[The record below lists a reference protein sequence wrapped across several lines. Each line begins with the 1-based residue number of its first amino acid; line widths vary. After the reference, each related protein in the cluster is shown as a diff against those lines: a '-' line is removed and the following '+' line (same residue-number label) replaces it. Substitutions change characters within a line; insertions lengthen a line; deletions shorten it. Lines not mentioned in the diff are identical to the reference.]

1 MECLCIIKLS
11 RLHSIKGCIE
21 VFERSGSQTITWASE
36 LPALG
41 FQFGNNHYNYSY
53 WSQFLVNRHVSRPE
67 RIPALPASSRPPL
80 ATHLIPLQTAS
91 VGLTRSRSLHP
102 GTLMAQNLPAVI
114 PPSVHRDTTEG
125 HAPRLA
131 TSLQHFNPWAL
142 PTARGAAALPASLAS
157 PRGAPRPEL
166 LTHLTPGP
174 LPASRPLHG
183 GGAGA
188 GAGRAG
194 GRPPP
199 LLGNG
204 EGRAAAPPPCR
215 GPGAAVS
222 CRPWLLS
229 RRERIA
235 ITVSILI
242 T

>member
-67 RIPALPASSRPPL
+67 RIPALPASSHPPL
-80 ATHLIPLQTAS
+80 ATHLIPLQSAS
-91 VGLTRSRSLHP
+91 AGLTRSRSLHP

-114 PPSVHRDTTEG
+114 PPSVHGNTTEG

-131 TSLQHFNPWAL
+131 TSLQRFNPWAL
-142 PTARGAAALPASLAS
+142 LTARGAAALPASLAS

-166 LTHLTPGP
+166 LTHLTPGL
-174 LPASRPLHG
+174 LPASLPPG
-183 GGAGA
+183 SMAVGPGPGQAGP
-188 GAGRAG
+188 AG
-194 GRPPP
+194 GRRRCLAMGKGGQPPRRHVGVLAQP
-199 LLGNG
+199 CPP
-204 EGRAAAPPPCR
+204 APGFC
-215 GPGAAVS
+215 PGAS
-222 CRPWLLS
+222 GLQLLYQY
-229 RRERIA
+229 
-235 ITVSILI
+235 
-242 T
+242 